1 MSTHPN
7 IYESA
12 RPRKRRAYPYR
23 LPLGAFCCILIWFFA
38 IFIDNDSDGEHVES
52 SVVLAELPQ
61 TDASDKP
68 FRIYDFQG
76 DTRAIRDVHQEVNN
90 AVHYYG
96 LVVRSSNKEIPE
108 AQILLPANYPYESFQ
123 ELVKTSRSEG
133 LRLMVGK
140 ERQVILQK

>member
-1 MSTHPN
+1 MSSHPN

-38 IFIDNDSDGEHVES
+38 IFMDNDSEGENLGS

-61 TDASDKP
+61 TDASNTP
-68 FRIYDFQG
+68 FRIYDFQE
-76 DTRAIRDVHQEVNN
+76 DTRSIHELHQEVSN

-96 LVVRSSNKEIPE
+96 LVVRNSNKEVPE
-108 AQILLPANYPYESFQ
+108 AQILLPENYPYKSFQ
-123 ELVKTSRSEG
+123 ELVQTSRSEG